1 MQNGELY
8 PYKIL
13 FVEDEDLLR
22 KNYTS
27 YLKLLFKD
35 VYSAKDGQE
44 ALLIYKKEK
53 PDIMIVDIHIPK
65 INGLELIKTIRQ
77 NDLNV
82 KVIILTAHLNT
93 EFLMEAASLKLVK
106 YLKKPVNRKELKEA
120 LTLAINEISNYDIIP
135 RKNFNLSNGYVW
147 DKETKELKHFNEIVD
162 LTNKERLFLELLFS
176 HKNKVFSYDEIFY
189 YVWNDF
195 NENVSLSSLKNLIS
209 RLRKKIDIDLI
220 VNVFNEGYKLKI

>member
-209 RLRKKIDIDLI
+209 RLRKKIEIDLI

>member
-44 ALLIYKKEK
+44 ALLIYKKEE